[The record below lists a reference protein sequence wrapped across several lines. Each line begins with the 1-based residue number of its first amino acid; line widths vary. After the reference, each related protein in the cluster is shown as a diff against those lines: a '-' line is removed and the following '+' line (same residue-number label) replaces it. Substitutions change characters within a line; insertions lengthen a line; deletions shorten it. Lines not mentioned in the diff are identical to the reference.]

1 MSERTPLYVRLPAA
15 EARKLD
21 RAAFELGAS
30 KQDLVTGLVAR
41 YVDPT
46 SEESLAALRVIAG
59 DLPLGRHDFQLGE
72 DPEVLTPE
80 EAGELLQVEPEVVV
94 VMATAGRLPGRKLGD
109 EWRFSRSAL
118 LAWLAGEESRDG
130 KPRER

>member
-1 MSERTPLYVRLPAA
+1 MASRIPLYVRLPAE

-46 SEESLAALRVIAG
+46 SEEGLEALRVVAG
-59 DLPLGRHDFQLGE
+59 ELPLGRHAFQLGE

-94 VMATAGRLPGRKLGD
+94 VMATAGRLPGRKLGE
-109 EWRFSRSAL
+109 EWRFSRIAL
-118 LAWLAGEESRDG
+118 LAWLAGDHAAET
-130 KPRER
+130 KER